1 MHRMSEPV
9 TARPPDRPSR
19 YVPPPQ
25 RPVFYTAAETSEI
38 VRLDESTLYRHLR
51 NGTFPGIKI
60 GGRYVVPRVV
70 LERLISDVLATGRCV
85 DLAEWTE
92 QWRADQVAVAGPLTA
107 VQQDTAGGGSA
118 GFLPAGRV
126 RLP

>member
-9 TARPPDRPSR
+9 AARPPDRRPAA
-19 YVPPPQ
+19 VPQPQ

-85 DLAEWTE
+85 DLADWTE
-92 QWRADQVAVAGPLTA
+92 QWRAEQAVAAEQLTA
-107 VQQDTAGGGSA
+107 VQHHTAAVRTTGVAPTG
-118 GFLPAGRV
+118 V

>member
-1 MHRMSEPV
+1 MHRTSEPV
-9 TARPPDRPSR
+9 ASRPPDNHSAH
-19 YVPPPQ
+19 VLPPQ
-25 RPVFYTAAETSEI
+25 RPVFYTAAETSQI

-92 QWRADQVAVAGPLTA
+92 RWRGEQSLAAQELNAVRPVSALGFERSAVTA
-107 VQQDTAGGGSA
+107 VT
-118 GFLPAGRV
+118 LP
-126 RLP
+126 

>member
-9 TARPPDRPSR
+9 VARPPDHHPAA
-19 YVPPPQ
+19 VPQPQ

-92 QWRADQVAVAGPLTA
+92 QWRAEQVVAEPPTA
-107 VQQDTAGGGSA
+107 VQQDTAGA
-118 GFLPAGRV
+118 GPVGVVPAGRV

>member
-9 TARPPDRPSR
+9 AVRPPDRHPAR
-19 YVPPPQ
+19 VPQPQ
-25 RPVFYTAAETSEI
+25 RPVFYTAAETSAI

-60 GGRYVVPRVV
+60 GGRYVVPQVV
-70 LERLISDVLATGRCV
+70 LELLIADVLATGRCV

-92 QWRADQVAVAGPLTA
+92 QWRAEQAASAERLTA
-107 VQQDTAGGGSA
+107 VHQGTAA
-118 GFLPAGRV
+118 VEAARFAPTVV

>member
-1 MHRMSEPV
+1 MHHISEP
-9 TARPPDRPSR
+9 AAGWPPDNHSPQVPAPRRPI
-19 YVPPPQ
+19 
-25 RPVFYTAAETSEI
+25 FYTAAETSKI

-60 GGRYVVPRVV
+60 GGRYVVPQVV

-92 QWRADQVAVAGPLTA
+92 RWRSEQDLAAQRLTA
-107 VQQDTAGGGSA
+107 DRPGATVVSDCNPATAA
-118 GFLPAGRV
+118 V